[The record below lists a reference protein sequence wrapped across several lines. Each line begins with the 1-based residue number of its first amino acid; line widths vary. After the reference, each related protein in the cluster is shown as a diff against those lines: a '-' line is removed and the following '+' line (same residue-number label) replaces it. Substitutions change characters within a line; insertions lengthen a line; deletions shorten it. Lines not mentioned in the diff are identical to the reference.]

1 MNLKLEDIILKEMSV
16 VMKNMMKEMLF
27 EDFGDVIGEYEP
39 SKVTDQSKV
48 IDFLLPYLDNQNLS
62 LTMFSELINKDDI
75 TRNEQYIVFDIFKFL
90 YPEKYN
96 QIVYN
101 ILTTKKEN
109 IEEIKKELDSVASK
123 LYDNLA
129 KLIPNDEYVKQY
141 IISYSISNII
151 KEITP
156 GQKELNTQYKD
167 YYFNNI
173 FYKLFPNRQSDKE
186 TTKNYFKSSFD
197 EAETDELLLIKGN
210 NLSGWVIYIFGL
222 NDEDSQEIINYV
234 DDVVKSNGASLIA
247 STNKYFSKSGGNVAV
262 KIYIPYDIVKLGTQ
276 KEFFESIQNAL
287 NTYDPIGVIPKYK
300 KYSENMYYGYIF
312 KLPFTNLPQEGIP
325 FDQMSQY
332 MSIDTS
338 NYMSG
343 VIQPDLFSEKSELFN
358 YYSQNITTFEDLNK
372 FINQESN
379 NISWDNMGYDSK
391 DIESNKKDLLNKIKI
406 SIEKGHYLTIPK
418 GGFEKFGINNFRD
431 FVKNIK

>member
-1 MNLKLEDIILKEMSV
+1 
-16 VMKNMMKEMLF
+16 
-27 EDFGDVIGEYEP
+27 
-39 SKVTDQSKV
+39 
-48 IDFLLPYLDNQNLS
+48 
-62 LTMFSELINKDDI
+62 
-75 TRNEQYIVFDIFKFL
+75 
-90 YPEKYN
+90 
-96 QIVYN
+96 
-101 ILTTKKEN
+101 
-109 IEEIKKELDSVASK
+109 LDSVASK

-129 KLIPNDEYVKQY
+129 KLIPNDEYIKQY

-173 FYKLFPNRQSDKE
+173 FYKLFPNRVSDKE
-186 TTKNYFKSSFD
+186 TTKDYFKSSFD
-197 EAETDELLLIKGN
+197 EAQTEEMVLIKGN

-234 DDVVKSNGASLIA
+234 DDVVKGNGSSLVA
-247 STNKYFSKSGGNVAV
+247 STNKYFSKSGGNVAA
-262 KIYIPYDIVKLGTQ
+262 KIYIPYEIVKLGTQ
-276 KEFFESIQNAL
+276 KEFFESIKTAL

-338 NYMSG
+338 DYMSG
-343 VIQPDLFSEKSELFN
+343 VLQPDLFSEKSELFD

-379 NISWDNMGYDSK
+379 NINWTNMGYDGN
-391 DIESNKKDLLNKIKI
+391 DIESNKKDLINKIRN
-406 SIEKGHYLTIPK
+406 SIEKGYYITIPK
-418 GGFEKFGINNFRD
+418 GGFEKYGINNFRD